1 MSTMHGCVVLWL
13 IGCALTVVS
22 TMCAGNRRRCPSFK
36 YTTACDAAHGSRS
49 SRILFLPGGRGAAAL
64 SPWRRGATGWAHART
79 HEERPARASTAK
91 LLWCARN
98 VLCVAHACGLAVCV
112 RGQLLLACVV
122 MSRGFALP
130 CWWFPVGRTINE
142 PATPRVTLLA
152 ELNCRCACEMFVFSW
167 KCELFSWVCMVDGSH
182 KRREGACFWATE
194 IPPCRTPMSSNWVL
208 DVRN

>member
-1 MSTMHGCVVLWL
+1 LSTMHGCVVLWL
-13 IGCALTVVS
+13 IDCALTVVS
-22 TMCAGNRRRCPSFK
+22 TMCAGNRRRCPSFI

-142 PATPRVTLLA
+142 PATPPPSRSPRRA
-152 ELNCRCACEMFVFSW
+152 ELPLR
-167 KCELFSWVCMVDGSH
+167 
-182 KRREGACFWATE
+182 
-194 IPPCRTPMSSNWVL
+194 
-208 DVRN
+208 VRNVCVLVEVRVVLVGLHGGWQPQTTKGEKGRVFGRLKSRHVEPP

>member
-1 MSTMHGCVVLWL
+1 MYQSFISTSLEGGAQCARISTFRVPRPDKRRKYCALVLVFLAGLFYIAGSVVLWL
-13 IGCALTVVS
+13 IDCALTVVS
-22 TMCAGNRRRCPSFK
+22 TMCAGNRRRCPSFI

-122 MSRGFALP
+122 MSRGFCVAMLVAIP
-130 CWWFPVGRTINE
+130 WAAQPSS
-142 PATPRVTLLA
+142 PQTPNR
-152 ELNCRCACEMFVFSW
+152 
-167 KCELFSWVCMVDGSH
+167 
-182 KRREGACFWATE
+182 
-194 IPPCRTPMSSNWVL
+194 PP
-208 DVRN
+208 

>member
-13 IGCALTVVS
+13 IDCALTVVS
-22 TMCAGNRRRCPSFK
+22 TMCAGNRRRCPSFI

-98 VLCVAHACGLAVCV
+98 VLCVAHACGLEACV

-142 PATPRVTLLA
+142 PATPPSRSPRRA
-152 ELNCRCACEMFVFSW
+152 ELPSR
-167 KCELFSWVCMVDGSH
+167 
-182 KRREGACFWATE
+182 
-194 IPPCRTPMSSNWVL
+194 
-208 DVRN
+208 VRNVFVRVEA